1 LYGGAG
7 NTRPFALLSMPH
19 PFVTF
24 PPSPG
29 IIGWM
34 PEARADNV
42 LMQKV
47 RDGDLAKMAVLFER
61 HHRPLFRY
69 FVRLTGNREASE
81 DLVQDVFFRMLKYR
95 NSYRDGN
102 PFTAW
107 MYQVARNAHLD
118 GVQKHKL
125 EAPSTGEL
133 LDERASKEPSPVE
146 IIGRRQNLGLLRR
159 ALAALPL
166 EKREVLVLSRFQN
179 LKYEQIAE
187 ILACDVGT
195 VKVRVYRAIK
205 SLSQIF
211 FELAGEKAS

>member
-1 LYGGAG
+1 
-7 NTRPFALLSMPH
+7 
-19 PFVTF
+19 
-24 PPSPG
+24 
-29 IIGWM
+29 M

-47 RDGDLAKMAVLFER
+47 RDGDLAQMAVLFER
-61 HHRPLFRY
+61 HHRALFRY
-69 FVRLTGNREASE
+69 FLRLTGHRESSE

-95 NSYRDGN
+95 GSYRDGH

-118 GVQKHKL
+118 GVQKQRPETPIAVERL
-125 EAPSTGEL
+125 EEPASTQPDPAE
-133 LDERASKEPSPVE
+133 SM
-146 IIGRRQNLGLLRR
+146 RRGQDLGLLRR
-159 ALAALPL
+159 ALAALPV

-187 ILACDVGT
+187 ILACDPGA
-195 VKVRVYRAIK
+195 VKVRVYRALK
-205 SLSQIF
+205 TLSRTF

>member
-1 LYGGAG
+1 
-7 NTRPFALLSMPH
+7 M
-19 PFVTF
+19 
-24 PPSPG
+24 
-29 IIGWM
+29 IGWM

-61 HHRPLFRY
+61 HHRALFRY
-69 FVRLTGNREASE
+69 FLRLTGKRELSE

-95 NSYRDGN
+95 QSYRDGS
-102 PFTAW
+102 PFTSW

-118 GVQKHKL
+118 STQKHKV
-125 EAPSTGEL
+125 EAPWIEEHL
-133 LDERASKEPSPVE
+133 EEPASAEPAPEQIVS
-146 IIGRRQNLGLLRR
+146 RRQDLGLLRR
-159 ALAALPL
+159 ALASLPS

-195 VKVRVYRAIK
+195 VKVRVYRAVK
-205 SLSQIF
+205 ALSQIF
-211 FELAGEKAS
+211 FELAGERAS

>member
-1 LYGGAG
+1 
-7 NTRPFALLSMPH
+7 
-19 PFVTF
+19 
-24 PPSPG
+24 
-29 IIGWM
+29 M
-34 PEARADNV
+34 PEARADNI

-61 HHRPLFRY
+61 HHRALFRY
-69 FVRLTGNREASE
+69 FLRLTGNRERSE
-81 DLVQDVFFRMLKYR
+81 DLVQDVYFRMLKYR
-95 NSYRDGN
+95 HTYRDGS

-118 GVQKHKL
+118 SAQRHKI
-125 EAPSTGEL
+125 EAPMPEQP
-133 LDERASKEPSPVE
+133 LDEPAGADPDPSQ
-146 IIGRRQNLGLLRR
+146 ILARKQDLNLLRR
-159 ALAALPL
+159 ALSALPM

-179 LKYEQIAE
+179 LKYEQIAD

-205 SLSQIF
+205 ALSQIF